1 MLLLLPCA
9 YLLQALNLSL
19 SSCTLHTPATSRA
32 RLRLLQLV
40 RSIIQ
45 SEAACSTAASMRP
58 LSIAAAAAAATTPD
72 LESALQLVS
81 PRLAPASPP
90 ASLAE
95 LRATPAAV
103 SGADSNSNADAASC
117 KDNPL
122 QDALAG
128 GGWEHAAR
136 APLVVAAL
144 KVLSGL
150 QGNDYK
156 HEVVQLFPALC
167 RLVCSNH
174 MLTRQALH
182 QVFSSREFVELLPAA
197 AAVAVAVAA
206 NDSSGSSSSRT
217 TVGPVGG
224 AQSATGFQDVLL

>member
-1 MLLLLPCA
+1 MLMLLPFA
-9 YLLQALNLSL
+9 FVLQALNLSL

-58 LSIAAAAAAATTPD
+58 LSVAAAAAAATPD
-72 LESALQLVS
+72 LGSALQLVS
-81 PRLAPASPP
+81 PRLAPPSPP
-90 ASLAE
+90 APVAE

-103 SGADSNSNADAASC
+103 SGAHSKLNPDAASC

-156 HEVVQLFPALC
+156 REVVQLFPALC
-167 RLVCSNH
+167 RLMCSNH

-182 QVFSSREFVELLPAA
+182 QVFSSRQFVELLPAA
-197 AAVAVAVAA
+197 AAAAVAVAA
-206 NDSSGSSSSRT
+206 NNSSGSSSSRT
-217 TVGPVGG
+217 AVGPVGG
-224 AQSATGFQDVLL
+224 VQGASGFQDVLL